1 MELPIGCVVK
11 SIAGRDG
18 GRFFAVLSTDGE
30 FALIADGKLRKVEKP
45 KRKKL
50 KHLRKTNT
58 VIAEDELTTNKRI
71 RQALYSFN
79 QEENQ

>member
-11 SIAGRDG
+11 SIAGRDS
-18 GRFFAVLSTDGE
+18 GRFFAVLSIEGE
-30 FALIADGKLRKVEKP
+30 FAFIADGKLRKREKP

-58 VIAEDELTTNKRI
+58 VIAENELTTNKRI
-71 RQALYSFN
+71 KQALHSFN